1 MRGTEEA
8 RTVQGEIILPDSE
21 IPAESANLVVQVED
35 VSRAD
40 VASVVIA
47 DQRQPGVP
55 LRSGAILP
63 FAVEVPEEL
72 VNERDS
78 YSIRV
83 HIDLTGSGEVESG
96 DLISTQSY
104 PVLTRGHGNEAR
116 IHVQRV

>member
-1 MRGTEEA
+1 MSGTEET
-8 RTVQGEIILPDSE
+8 RTVQGEIVLPDTD
-21 IPAESANLVVQVED
+21 IPSESANLVVQVED

-40 VASVVIA
+40 APSVVVA

-55 LRSGAILP
+55 LRSGATLP
-63 FAVEVPEEL
+63 FAVEVPEEI
-72 VNERDS
+72 VDERDS
-78 YSIRV
+78 YSVRV
-83 HIDLTGSGEVESG
+83 HIDVTGSGEVESG